1 MLKKSFVKQ
10 IKNKLEQDKQDLLKK
25 STITSIRNDVDSDG
39 DETDE
44 IQANVLIEFQH
55 QLLARN
61 QSKLLQISDALKRI
75 ADDIYGICQDCE
87 EEIPE
92 KRLLHNPYFVTCVDC
107 AEDRETENKRGK
119 Y

>member
-1 MLKKSFVKQ
+1 MLKKSFIKQ
-10 IKNKLEQDKQDLLKK
+10 IKNKLEQDKQELLKK
-25 STITSIRNDVDSDG
+25 STVVSTEVDSDG

-61 QSKLLQISDALKRI
+61 QSKLLQISEALKRI
-75 ADDIYGICQDCE
+75 VDDIYGICQDCE
-87 EEIPE
+87 DEIPE
-92 KRLLHNPYFVTCVDC
+92 KRLLHNPYFVTCVAC
-107 AEDRETENKRGK
+107 AEDRENESKRGK